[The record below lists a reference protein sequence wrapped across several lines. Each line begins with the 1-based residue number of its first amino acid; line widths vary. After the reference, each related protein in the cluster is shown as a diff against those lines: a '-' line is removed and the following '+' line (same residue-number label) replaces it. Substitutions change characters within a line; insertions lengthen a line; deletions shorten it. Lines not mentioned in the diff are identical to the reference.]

1 VRKRFVVSVWLGL
14 AWAAGAWA
22 GDSLRVG
29 NQLLMVGDSAIH
41 VRELL
46 GKPSYRSHRGSR
58 TRRRH
63 RAGAVRGD
71 AGGEHWQ
78 YRRDGHVIVVTIVD
92 GVVADIDE
100 RAR

>member
-1 VRKRFVVSVWLGL
+1 
-14 AWAAGAWA
+14 
-22 GDSLRVG
+22 
-29 NQLLMVGDSAIH
+29 MVGDSAIH

-71 AGGEHWQ
+71 AGGEHWL